1 MSEFRFAEPAW
12 AYAFYALA
20 VFVGLLF
27 WFERRGG
34 GALDRFVSSTLH
46 ERLVEVPSSWRRRL
60 RIVLFS
66 LSAVFLIFALMRPQW
81 GMHFVTAQT
90 FGAEI
95 MICLDVSRSM
105 LAEDVAPNRLERAKA
120 EVTDLL
126 T

>member
-27 WFERRGG
+27 WLERRGG
-34 GALDRFVSSTLH
+34 GALDRFVSSALH

-60 RIVLFS
+60 RIVLLS
-66 LSAVFLIFALMRPQW
+66 LSAVFLVFALMRPQW

-95 MICLDVSRSM
+95 MICLDVS
-105 LAEDVAPNRLERAKA
+105 
-120 EVTDLL
+120 
-126 T
+126 